1 MIVDKRAK
9 GIQWRKDNLSC
20 NQFWDDWTFTCKKM
34 NLDPDLPSYIRSNSK
49 WITDLNVNYKTIK
62 FLEGNRGGNTDA
74 LQSGDVFFRY
84 NTNEINETLVI

>member
-1 MIVDKRAK
+1 
-9 GIQWRKDNLSC
+9 
-20 NQFWDDWTFTCKKM
+20 M

-62 FLEGNRGGNTDA
+62 FPEGNRGRNTDA